1 MKISFCTTCMD
12 RLFHLKETYIK
23 SIRNTASYQNKEFI
37 LLNYN
42 SKDDLDNWIYENTR
56 DLIKYYKTTDVNH
69 WFAAHAKNICH
80 RLATG
85 DILVN
90 LDADNVIAEGYCEYL
105 INLFNKN
112 VIVASESDDLDGNH
126 GCCGLISSRKN
137 HFYSVNGYD
146 ESFNIGWGLDD
157 TNYQFRCRMHNN
169 LELVIQDRKYN
180 KCISHSNELRSKNCI
195 NKNTFFTEGVSKN
208 NLNRIALEKDYV
220 ANKNIH
226 WGKAKLLYNFAYELE
241 I

>member
-12 RLFHLKETYIK
+12 RLFHLKETYTK
-23 SIRNTASYQNKEFI
+23 SINNTKSYQNKEFI

-42 SKDDLDNWIYENTR
+42 SKDDLDNWVYNNLK
-56 DLIKYYKTTDVNH
+56 DSIKYYRTTDANN

-80 RLATG
+80 KLATG

-90 LDADNVIAEGYCEYL
+90 LDADNIIIEGYCEYL
-105 INLFNKN
+105 IDLFNKDI
-112 VIVASESDDLDGNH
+112 IVASESDDLDGNH

-195 NKNTFFTEGVSKN
+195 NKNTLFTEGVSKN

-226 WGKAKLLYNFAYELE
+226 WGKAKLLYNFNYELE

>member
-1 MKISFCTTCMD
+1 MRISFCTTCMD
-12 RLFHLKETYIK
+12 RLFHLKETYIH
-23 SIRNTASYQNKEFI
+23 SISNTRSYANKEFI

-42 SKDDLDNWIYENTR
+42 SKDELDDWVYEN
-56 DLIKYYKTTDVNH
+56 IKDSVEYYKTTENNY

-80 RLATG
+80 KLATG

-90 LDADNVIAEGYCEYL
+90 LDADNILAEGYCEYL
-105 INLFNKN
+105 ANLFNKN
-112 VIVASESDDLDGNH
+112 VIVASESDDVDGNH
-126 GCCGLISSRKN
+126 GCCGLISSRKT

-146 ESFNIGWGLDD
+146 EGFNIGWGLDD
-157 TNYQFRCRMHNN
+157 TNFQFRCRMYNN
-169 LELVIQDRKYN
+169 LELVVQDKKYN
-180 KCISHSNELRSKNCI
+180 KCIAHSNEIRSKNCI
-195 NKNTFFTEGVSKN
+195 NKNVHLTESFSKN

-226 WGKAKLLYNFAYELE
+226 WGKAKLLYNFSNELN